1 MLEHAQAINLS
12 PDRKIL
18 HTLSKEFKVD
28 NRPNIKNPEGLSG
41 HRLEANVHLV
51 TIARNIEKDL
61 ETCLNRVGINFD
73 GFILEPL
80 ASAYSVLDL
89 DERNLGTA
97 LIDIGGGTTDVIVY
111 YNNSIL
117 HTGAVPLG
125 GTNITNDIAHVIRCP
140 LDKAESIKCEY
151 GIAKESLALDEKNIS
166 IIGKNG
172 RNDLEIS
179 QKDIAKIIEP
189 RMKEIFIMAKNEI
202 SNTEHDDNLT
212 FGIVITGG
220 GSKLKHIEDLASDI
234 FQQDIKLGQP
244 HSINGIN
251 DIITNPRYA
260 TTIGLIKY
268 ALENENSFIENES
281 INKSFAIKIKNNL
294 EKFIN
299 YLNIK

>member
-125 GTNITNDIAHVIRCP
+125 GTNITNDIAHGIRCP
-140 LDKAESIKCEY
+140 LDKAELIKCEY
-151 GIAKESLALDEKNIS
+151 GIAKESLASDEKYIS

-244 HSINGIN
+244 HSILS
-251 DIITNPRYA
+251 
-260 TTIGLIKY
+260 LIH
-268 ALENENSFIENES
+268 I
-281 INKSFAIKIKNNL
+281 
-294 EKFIN
+294 
-299 YLNIK
+299 